1 MSAPTILWNGRPVP
15 FRPGESIGTALGA
28 AGVVA
33 FGHDPAGRATR
44 WFCGVG
50 ACQSCLVRV
59 GDRLVEAC
67 LTPASDGLVVVSAD
81 REPEAAR

>member
-1 MSAPTILWNGRPVP
+1 MSPSTILWNGRPIR
-15 FRPGESIGTALGA
+15 FRPGESIGAALGA

-33 FGHDPAGRATR
+33 FGHDPAGRETR

-50 ACQSCLVRV
+50 ACQNCLVRV

-67 LTPASDGLVVVSAD
+67 LTPATDGLVVVSAD
-81 REPEAAR
+81 AAPEACR